1 MDNTS
6 AAPRHRYPR
15 IVLAVAVLLLASI
28 VIVVALASRATPVLK
43 RRATAALA
51 ERFDSHVELDDLSVT
66 IFPAVRVSGGGLRLT
81 PLNAR
86 DRAPIIEVGQFSAQ
100 AGLWGLLSTPIRI
113 RRVEVS
119 ELVVR
124 VPPRRD
130 NDPEDTGDN
139 SAAIPE
145 GLAIDTIQADQARL
159 EILTAKPGKDP
170 RIFQIHNLT
179 LTRIGHGQPMAF
191 TARLT
196 NPAPKGEI
204 DTRGRFGPWRQDA
217 PSVTPIEGDYTFT
230 DADLGTFKGIAGILA
245 SKGKYTGVLERIS
258 VKGTTDTPDFQID
271 TGSPVP
277 LKTTFDATVDGTN
290 GDTYLNRVD
299 ATIANT
305 PLTAR
310 GAIAGVEG
318 RKGRE
323 IRLDV
328 TIAGGTIEDVLRLAI
343 RTEQPPLIGGLTM
356 QTKLL
361 IPPGPEDVVQ
371 KLRLDGTFDI
381 DEARFT
387 DLDVQKKLLG
397 LSRRARGQPDA
408 SGNERVVS
416 DMGAHFTMQD
426 GQVRLSPV
434 VFTIRGATVR
444 LRGAY
449 NIRSEQMAFTGDLL
463 LQAKLSQTV
472 RGWKSWLVKPFDPLF
487 RDGKHTVVPITVSGS
502 REQPKFGLDVKRALT
517 PGD

>member
-1 MDNTS
+1 MGNSSDAT
-6 AAPRHRYPR
+6 RYRYPR
-15 IVLAVAVLLLASI
+15 IVLAVAVVLLAAI
-28 VIVVALASRATPVLK
+28 VVVVALASRATPVLK

-51 ERFDSHVELDDLSVT
+51 ERFDAHVELDDLSVT

-81 PLNAR
+81 PQNAR
-86 DRAPIIEVGQFSAQ
+86 DRSPMIEVGRFSAQ

-124 VPPRRD
+124 VPPRAENQPAD
-130 NDPEDTGDN
+130 E
-139 SAAIPE
+139 SASPTDIPE
-145 GLAIDTIQADQARL
+145 GLAIDTIQADRARL

-179 LTRIGHGQPMAF
+179 LKRIGRGQPMAF

-204 DTRGRFGPWRQDA
+204 DTSGHFGPWRQDA
-217 PSVTPIEGDYTFT
+217 PSVTAVNGKYTFT
-230 DADLGTFKGIAGILA
+230 HADLGTFKGIAGILA
-245 SKGKYTGVLERIS
+245 SKGEYTGVLERIS

-290 GDTYLNRVD
+290 GNTYLTRVD
-299 ATIANT
+299 AVIAGT

-328 TIAGGTIEDVLRLAI
+328 TIPGGRIEDVLRLAI
-343 RTEQPPLIGGLTM
+343 RTDKPPLLGGLTM
-356 QTKLL
+356 EAKLL
-361 IPPGPEDVVQ
+361 IPPGPEDVVD
-371 KLRLDGTFDI
+371 KLQLEGTFEI
-381 DEARFT
+381 DEGRFT

-397 LSRRARGQPDA
+397 LSRRARGQLDA
-408 SGNERVVS
+408 SGDERVVS
-416 DMGAHFTMQD
+416 DMGARFTMQD
-426 GQVRLSPV
+426 GRVRLSPV

-449 NIRSEQMAFTGDLL
+449 NIRSEQMDFKGDLL

-472 RGWKSWLVKPFDPLF
+472 GGWKSWLVKPFDPLF

-517 PGD
+517 PGE